1 MGSRIMHAIIGHRI
15 AEILEIED
23 RKSFMVG
30 SIAAD
35 AVFSV
40 DEKNAS
46 HFFVG
51 DAEDYTRRVDFEGFL
66 QKYSYEFDR
75 KNPYLLG
82 YYAHLVADDIWL
94 KGFYLSWL
102 RNRMNADKDL
112 YKIYHNDF
120 RLLNGKLIEHYRMA
134 NELKQAFSQFPEV
147 IDIEEVKAKEVE
159 ELIPHVLGD
168 MEYEQFGLDE
178 ELKVFTLDQI
188 VGYLETSIELGVLK
202 LREILK

>member
-1 MGSRIMHAIIGHRI
+1 MGSRIMHAIIGNRI

-23 RKSFMVG
+23 RTSFMAG
-30 SIAAD
+30 SVAAD

-66 QKYSYEFDR
+66 EKYSSEFKR

-82 YYAHLVADDIWL
+82 YYAHLAADDIWL

-102 RNRMNADKDL
+102 RNRMNADKEM

-120 RLLNGKLIEHYRMA
+120 RLLNGKLIEHYGVA
-134 NELKQAFSQFPEV
+134 NELKQAFSQLPAI
-147 IDIEEVKAKEVE
+147 IDLEEVKAKEVQ
-159 ELIPHVLGD
+159 ELIPYVLGD
-168 MEYEQFGLDE
+168 MEYEKSVLDE
-178 ELKVFTLDQI
+178 ELKVFTLVQI
-188 VGYLETSIELGVLK
+188 VGYLETSIGLGVLK